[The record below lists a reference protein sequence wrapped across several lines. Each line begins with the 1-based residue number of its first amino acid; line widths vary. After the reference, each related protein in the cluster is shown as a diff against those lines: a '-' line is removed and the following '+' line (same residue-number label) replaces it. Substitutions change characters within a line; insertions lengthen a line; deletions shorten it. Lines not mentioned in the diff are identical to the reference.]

1 MKNDVYESL
10 KARKPFE
17 KWDVIAYVF
26 ILVLLLCLSIFFVF
40 TPTEKSSG
48 FKVELDGREIFNFYY
63 DDCSYNSF
71 HDFDIDVDLSN
82 NIITIYFDNA
92 KTDYNVL
99 EFSSVEKSVKVTE
112 STCSASKECVHI
124 PAIKNSLGSIYCTP
138 HKLKITSLG
147 GVPSGPVTGA

>member
-17 KWDVIAYVF
+17 TWDVITYVF

-40 TPTEKSSG
+40 SPTEKSSG
-48 FKVELDGREIFNFYY
+48 FKVECDGAKIFTFNY
-63 DDCSYNSF
+63 DDCSYVST
-71 HDFDIDVDLSN
+71 HDFSIDVDLAN
-82 NIITIYFDNA
+82 NTITIYFDHA

-99 EFSSVEKSVKVTE
+99 EFDLEEKSVKVTE

-124 PAIKNSLGSIYCTP
+124 PAIKDSLGTIYCTP
-138 HKLKITSLG
+138 HRLKISSLG
-147 GVPSGPVTGA
+147 GTPSGPVTGA